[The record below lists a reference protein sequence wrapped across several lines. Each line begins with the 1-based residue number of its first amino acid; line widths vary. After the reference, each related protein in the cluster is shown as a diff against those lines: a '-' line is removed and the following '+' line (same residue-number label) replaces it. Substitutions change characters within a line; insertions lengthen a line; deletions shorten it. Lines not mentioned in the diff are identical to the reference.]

1 MHEQGLVSPPHFETG
16 FPHGDDQVISAMG
29 TAWATRALL
38 RAIPERRM
46 LPEPLVNAEDW
57 RSDEEAP
64 WMSTALFG
72 SAAELERLLAGGLD
86 PNRSTAAGT
95 TVLMMAAGDRDKV
108 GTLIRRNAD
117 VNLAAKTGF
126 TPLMIAANDP
136 EATEAIRL
144 LIGHGASVTPSN
156 PKPLHDGTPLFF
168 AVSSRNVEAVQ
179 LFLARGANAR
189 AQASVG
195 GAFTAMPIEMAVIQG
210 DVPMVRTL
218 VSAGIDVNA
227 FNDAGIP
234 PITSAVLT
242 NRIEVAKAL
251 ITLGAD
257 VNVTDE
263 LSLTPL
269 MHAALVDYGDTE
281 MVQLLLA
288 SGAATNPTSKDHQT
302 ALDLA
307 RQHRH
312 DAIVRLLE
320 QPHAG
325 N

>member
-1 MHEQGLVSPPHFETG
+1 M
-16 FPHGDDQVISAMG
+16 
-29 TAWATRALL
+29 
-38 RAIPERRM
+38 
-46 LPEPLVNAEDW
+46 
-57 RSDEEAP
+57 
-64 WMSTALFG
+64 
-72 SAAELERLLAGGLD
+72 
-86 PNRSTAAGT
+86 
-95 TVLMMAAGDRDKV
+95 
-108 GTLIRRNAD
+108 
-117 VNLAAKTGF
+117 
-126 TPLMIAANDP
+126 
-136 EATEAIRL
+136 
-144 LIGHGASVTPSN
+144 
-156 PKPLHDGTPLFF
+156 
-168 AVSSRNVEAVQ
+168 
-179 LFLARGANAR
+179 
-189 AQASVG
+189 SVG
-195 GAFTAMPIEMAVIQG
+195 GAFTAMPIEMAVIQRDG
-210 DVPMVRTL
+210 PMVRAL

-288 SGAATNPTSKDHQT
+288 SGAATNPTSKDHHT

-320 QPHAG
+320 HPHAG